1 MSSTKE
7 KFVKKIKLWFRSIVV
22 VALVAITMSSILFS
36 NAAPAMARRGGGRI
50 GGGSFRA
57 PTRSA
62 PAPRSNP
69 GAGTTYYGGNNYY
82 GGGSGLFFLPFLF
95 SGGGGGGLFGLLIV
109 GAIAAAVLQSF
120 RGNADIDGG
129 ITGLDS
135 KVTLVKLQVGLLSS
149 ARELQ
154 TDLTRLAQDA
164 NTGDAEGLALILR
177 EATVSLLRH
186 PEYWVY
192 VSSAKEVAKFEQAE
206 QKFNSLAMS
215 QRSKLNAEVLSN
227 VNSRLIEGRK
237 SAEALLTPSGL
248 EEDPSEYIV
257 VTLLVAAAGDYLNNL
272 PQIRSAS
279 ELSQALSSI
288 GAVPSDRVLALEVLW
303 EPQSEKYTLSSDQVL
318 SVYPELI
325 RI

>member
-1 MSSTKE
+1 MKE
-7 KFVKKIKLWFRSIVV
+7 KFVKKIKLWVRSILV
-22 VALVAITMSSILFS
+22 VALVATTVSSILFS

-50 GGGSFRA
+50 GGGSFRS

-62 PAPRSNP
+62 PAPRSNT

-120 RGNADIDGG
+120 RGNADTGGG

-154 TDLTRLAQDA
+154 TDLTRLAQEAD
-164 NTGDAEGLALILR
+164 TSDSEGLALILR

-192 VSSAKEVAKFEQAE
+192 VASAKEVAKFEQAE

-215 QRSKLNAEVLSN
+215 QRSKLNSEVLSN

-237 SAEALLTPSGL
+237 SAEALLTPSAL

-257 VTLLVAAAGDYLNNL
+257 VTLLLAAAGDYLNNL

>member
-22 VALVAITMSSILFS
+22 VTLVAITMSSILFS